1 MTDTDTGEVVTYT
14 NPLGEFGS
22 VGPQAGQLR
31 YPYDLALLDADTLAV
46 CEYGNNRVQ
55 VFDRTGQALA
65 VWGEPGR
72 AIVDVQ
78 GVGYEVDAPM
88 TTFYDLPAIG
98 HEVTLYTHLA
108 VREDA
113 HTLYGFVRLSDRT
126 LFRHLLKV
134 NGVGARLALGILSG
148 MDAGQFIA
156 CVQAGDATALVRLP
170 GIGKKTAERLII
182 ELRDRLESG
191 QGGMSA
197 ASGESSAAAAATP
210 VEDAVSALVGL
221 GYKPQEASR
230 MVRAID
236 SAELSSGEIIRRA
249 LQRTVQ

>member
-1 MTDTDTGEVVTYT
+1 VIG
-14 NPLGEFGS
+14 L
-22 VGPQAGQLR
+22 LR
-31 YPYDLALLDADTLAV
+31 GRLLDKQPPTL
-46 CEYGNNRVQ
+46 
-55 VFDRTGQALA
+55 L
-65 VWGEPGR
+65 
-72 AIVDVQ
+72 IDVQ

-182 ELRDRLESG
+182 ELRDRLAAET
-191 QGGMSA
+191 GG
-197 ASGESSAAAAATP
+197 AAAPAGTPAAPPASP

-230 MVRAID
+230 MVRAVN
-236 SAELSSGEIIRRA
+236 AKELSSEEIIRQA
-249 LQRTVQ
+249 LQSVVQ